1 MLQSIQQSAEQ
12 ARQIKFQGAKD
23 NLETNFYM
31 GIPTATDQARDFVQ
45 SNNKDIEHKNQV
57 DKLQEVIDGLKKQQ
71 KTLTEER
78 DHTILKYEESEVM
91 WT

>member
-1 MLQSIQQSAEQ
+1 
-12 ARQIKFQGAKD
+12 
-23 NLETNFYM
+23 M

-45 SNNKDIEHKNQV
+45 SNNKDIEHKNQI
-57 DKLQEVIDGLKKQQ
+57 DKLQEVIDGQKKQQ